1 LIYLTAG
8 LILGYDTIKENG
20 MMAAGN
26 GITPEQFEETPPR
39 VGEWRRFVRV
49 FLGRKV
55 VMFGIIVIGLCTLTA
70 IFAPWLVPYNP
81 TEPSLRNTLAGP
93 SSAHLLGT
101 DSLGRDTLSRIIYG
115 SRPALIVGLIAVSF
129 AAFTGMAL
137 GLLAGFYGKFV
148 NTIIMRSMDAV
159 MSIPMI
165 LLAVTIAALLGGGLK
180 NVLIALG
187 IAMIPPYARQMC
199 SQVLSVKQNDYIT
212 ASRSGG
218 ASDLRIMLAHIL
230 PNSFPPIIVLMTMQ
244 LGTAILSEASLSFLG
259 IGIKPPD
266 AAWGSMV
273 SEGYQNMLRA
283 PVLSIAPGVAIML
296 VVFAFNMVGDG
307 LRDALDPKLRGTL

>member
-1 LIYLTAG
+1 
-8 LILGYDTIKENG
+8 

-26 GITPEQFEETPPR
+26 GITLEKFEEAPPR
-39 VGEWRRFVRV
+39 VSNVRRFIRV
-49 FLGRKV
+49 FLGRKI
-55 VMFGIIVIGLCTLTA
+55 VMFGMIVIGLLLLTA
-70 IFAPWLVPYNP
+70 IFAPWLAPYNP
-81 TEPSLRNTLAGP
+81 NDPSLKDTLASP
-93 SSAHLLGT
+93 SGAHLLGT
-101 DSLGRDTLSRIIYG
+101 DALGRDTLSRIIYG
-115 SRPALIVGLIAVSF
+115 SRLALAVGFIAVSI
-129 AAFTGMAL
+129 AALIGMTL
-137 GLLAGFYGKFV
+137 GLLAGFYGKFI
-148 NTIIMRSMDAV
+148 NAIIMRSMDAI
-159 MSIPMI
+159 MSVPMI

-187 IAMIPPYARQMC
+187 IALIPPYARQMC
-199 SQVLSVKQNDYIT
+199 SQVLTVKQNDYIT
-212 ASRSGG
+212 ASRAGG
-218 ASDLRIMLAHIL
+218 ASDLRIMLAHML
-230 PNSFPPIIVLMTMQ
+230 PNCFPPLIVLMTMQ
-244 LGTAILSEASLSFLG
+244 IGTAILSEASLSFLG